1 MNEQII
7 IAHYA
12 KHMPVSRIAEALG
25 IDAAEVYD
33 VILATWVA
41 GPASATASIL
51 ADILKENNDG
61 TSRYQEQG
69 EPARKGDPDE

>member
-61 TSRYQEQG
+61 KCSQSWYG
-69 EPARKGDPDE
+69 